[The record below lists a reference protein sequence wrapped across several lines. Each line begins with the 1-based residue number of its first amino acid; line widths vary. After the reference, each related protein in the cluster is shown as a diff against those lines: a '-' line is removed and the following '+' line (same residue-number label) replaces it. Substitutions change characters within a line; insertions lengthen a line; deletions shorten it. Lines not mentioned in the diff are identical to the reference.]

1 LYEAGFVNPKKFC
14 CGTTSVMHVDC
25 GKKKM
30 KNGREEY
37 YKYKNPSKYIS
48 WDGVHYSEAANR
60 WLSTL
65 ILNGSFSDPPLAIGM
80 LASEGLKE
88 IFNDFEFNQFL
99 TIK

>member
-1 LYEAGFVNPKKFC
+1 
-14 CGTTSVMHVDC
+14 MHVDC